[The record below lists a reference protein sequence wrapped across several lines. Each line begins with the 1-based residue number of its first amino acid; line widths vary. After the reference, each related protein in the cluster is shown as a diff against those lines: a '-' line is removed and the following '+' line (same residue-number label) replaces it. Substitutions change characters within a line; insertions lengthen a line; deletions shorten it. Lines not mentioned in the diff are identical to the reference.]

1 MTLFAHGE
9 AIACPPVATELAM
22 VLANEL
28 IIEVDQL
35 PALMT
40 DESCEAL
47 LLVLHNQ
54 GWLYFDDE

>member
-1 MTLFAHGE
+1 MTLNQGE
-9 AIACPPVATELAM
+9 AIACPPEATKLAM
-22 VLANEL
+22 ALANDL
-28 IIEVDQL
+28 IIEVEQL

-40 DESCEAL
+40 DESSEAL